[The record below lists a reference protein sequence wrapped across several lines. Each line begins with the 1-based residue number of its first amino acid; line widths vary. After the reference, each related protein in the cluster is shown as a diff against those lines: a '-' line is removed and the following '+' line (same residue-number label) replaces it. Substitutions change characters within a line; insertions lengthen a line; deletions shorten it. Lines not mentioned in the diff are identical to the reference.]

1 MKHYKHYSTEI
12 ELLKSELK
20 SCQKSLENETN
31 RNKRDMLIVTLFTI
45 ITLMVSVGV
54 FLAK

>member
-31 RNKRDMLIVTLFTI
+31 KNKRDMLIVTLFTI